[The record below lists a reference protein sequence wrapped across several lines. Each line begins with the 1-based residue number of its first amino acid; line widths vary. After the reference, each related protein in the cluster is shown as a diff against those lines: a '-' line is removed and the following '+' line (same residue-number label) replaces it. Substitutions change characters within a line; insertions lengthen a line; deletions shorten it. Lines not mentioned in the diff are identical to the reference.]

1 MRFNK
6 KAYFA
11 AFAFSLFTLPV
22 LAAHTDSIPFETTQS
37 TTIGTTQLNP
47 GNYELRA
54 EEGQSELQ
62 VIRDGKVIA
71 TVPCQWTQLTNKAA
85 DSEVISSNNQVTGV
99 QFAGRTESVQFN
111 R

>member
-1 MRFNK
+1 MRFIDK
-6 KAYFA
+6 IYLVV
-11 AFAFSLFTLPV
+11 FAFSVFTLS
-22 LAAHTDSIPFETTQS
+22 LWAAHTDSISFETTQP

-54 EEGQSELQ
+54 QEGQSELQ
-62 VIRDGKVIA
+62 VIHDGKVIA

-99 QFAGRTESVQFN
+99 QFAGRTESIQFN